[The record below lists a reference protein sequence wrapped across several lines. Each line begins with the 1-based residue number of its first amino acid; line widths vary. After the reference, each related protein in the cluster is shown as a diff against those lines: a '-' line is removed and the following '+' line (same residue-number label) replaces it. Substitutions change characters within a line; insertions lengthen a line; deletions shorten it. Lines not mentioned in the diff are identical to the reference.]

1 MCVSLVHAQEESSTA
16 DMSALVGGLVRVHPC
31 VVMRGLGGGL
41 RLWSSAAAQLSST
54 EVVSIAA
61 AAAGAPVSSTGA
73 PGLSDLPT
81 CRGLPVLGVLP
92 QLLKTPLHALLD
104 AEQKQNWRDLFS
116 IHLGFGNHAVVVS
129 HPRWIETVYRSEGQ
143 HPSRGPTLGL
153 LAEATQECVGSGIL
167 AGV

>member
-1 MCVSLVHAQEESSTA
+1 MRISLVHAAEESSTA

-41 RLWSSAAAQLSST
+41 RFWSSAAAQLGST

-61 AAAGAPVSSTGA
+61 AAGAPVSSPGA
-73 PGLSDLPT
+73 PGLSDLPA

-92 QLLKTPLHALLD
+92 QLLKTPLHVLLD

-116 IHLGFGNHAVVVS
+116 VHLGFGNHAVVVS

-143 HPSRGPTLGL
+143 YPSRGPTLGL